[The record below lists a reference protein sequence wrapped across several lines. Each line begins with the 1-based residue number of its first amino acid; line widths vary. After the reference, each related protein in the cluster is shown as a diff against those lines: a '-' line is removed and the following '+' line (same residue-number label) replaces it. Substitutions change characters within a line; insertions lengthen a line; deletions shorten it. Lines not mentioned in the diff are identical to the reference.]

1 MLNKNNMKVIF
12 LQNVRK
18 VGVKDEVKDVNEGY
32 ARNFLIPQKL
42 AVEASPKALSV
53 LNKKL
58 GEKAHRV
65 EKENNQFNDVVTTL
79 EEFILVIKRKANAEG
94 HLFSS
99 VTVKDIINELEKN
112 NLTLSEKD
120 LDIKNPI
127 KTLGKFEIPIL
138 KTNNKTLS
146 ISVEKE

>member
-1 MLNKNNMKVIF
+1 MKVIF

>member
-1 MLNKNNMKVIF
+1 MKVIF
-12 LQNVRK
+12 LQNVKK